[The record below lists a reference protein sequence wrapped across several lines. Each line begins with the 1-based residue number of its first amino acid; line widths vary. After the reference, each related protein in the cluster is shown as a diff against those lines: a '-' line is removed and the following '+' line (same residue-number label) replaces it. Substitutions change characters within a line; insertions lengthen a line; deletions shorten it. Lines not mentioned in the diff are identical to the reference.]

1 MTFNRALGLSA
12 IAVAVASMATFAF
25 AQRSV
30 PVQWE
35 YYFAEWSQIGA
46 DGFNRLGAEGWE
58 LVAVD
63 TETKKTTV
71 YESLGAEEHQSETY
85 YYFKRPR
92 Q

>member
-1 MTFNRALGLSA
+1 MTISRGLSVAAVA
-12 IAVAVASMATFAF
+12 IAVASIATFAM
-25 AQRSV
+25 AQRAA

-35 YYFAEWSQIGA
+35 YYFAEWNQIGA
-46 DGFNRLGAEGWE
+46 DGFNRLGAQGWE

-63 TETKKTTV
+63 TELKSTADYGSAGETHK
-71 YESLGAEEHQSETY
+71 SETY